1 MAIFVLYL
9 QYKWMS
15 CPRSEHFFNKRQNIP
30 HKAEAREPKFNKSAP
45 IVLRE
50 YLFWK
55 SEKKILWKKILRARS
70 ILFLDKSWAYTY
82 RTYIETFLCP

>member
-9 QYKWMS
+9 HYKWKS
-15 CPRSEHFFNKRQNIP
+15 CPWSEHFFNKRQNIP
-30 HKAEAREPKFNKSAP
+30 HKAEAREPKFNKSAL

-55 SEKKILWKKILRARS
+55 SEKKYYGKRS
-70 ILFLDKSWAYTY
+70 SVPDLFYS
-82 RTYIETFLCP
+82 